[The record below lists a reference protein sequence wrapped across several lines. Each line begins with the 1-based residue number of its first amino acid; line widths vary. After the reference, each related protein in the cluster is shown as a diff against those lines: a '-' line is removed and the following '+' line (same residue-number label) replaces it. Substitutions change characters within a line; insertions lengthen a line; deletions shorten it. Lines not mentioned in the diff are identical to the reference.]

1 MGAAL
6 AYYMALSLAP
16 TLVIMLA
23 VAGFAFSAKAAQGG
37 LIWQMQRMVGHEGAR
52 LIQTIVEGA
61 HRSKHGIAATVLGL
75 FTLFFGA
82 TAALNELRDD
92 LNTVWQV
99 PDDHTGSHAR
109 NAYNVIKDRL
119 LSLGIVLAAGLYL
132 LASLILNLW
141 VSAADRFLNPSA
153 NPHHFLTQATEWLV
167 SLVAITVLFALI
179 FKLMPNVSLEW
190 SDVTIGAIFTS
201 LLFTA
206 GKFCWGSISAG
217 PALPTPMELQAHSS
231 SCWCGCTTLPRSSY
245 SALNSPG
252 PTQPVRLQVPLSPP
266 PMIRSSKSPVPSGIL
281 IIVILVG
288 VVAVLYLA
296 REILIPLAFAVT
308 LSLILAPAVAW
319 LVKLRLGRVPA
330 ALLVLAM
337 AMAGT
342 GAIDG

>member
-1 MGAAL
+1 MASIPLKEIGPLLRVTVGYWYSDRAPRMGAAL

-16 TLVIMLA
+16 SLVIMLA
-23 VAGFAFSAKAAQGG
+23 IAGFAFSAKAAQGG

-61 HRSKHGIAATVLGL
+61 HRSEHGIAATVLGL

-190 SDVTIGAIFTS
+190 GDVTIGAIFTS

-206 GKFCWGSISAG
+206 GKILLGLYLGGAGFTDTYGAAGS
-217 PALPTPMELQAHSS
+217 LVVLLV
-231 SCWCGCTTLPRSSY
+231 WVYY
-245 SALNSPG
+245 SA
-252 PTQPVRLQVPLSPP
+252 QVFLFGAEFT
-266 PMIRSSKSPVPSGIL
+266 RAYTNRFGSKSH
-281 IIVILVG
+281 
-288 VVAVLYLA
+288 
-296 REILIPLAFAVT
+296 
-308 LSLILAPAVAW
+308 
-319 LVKLRLGRVPA
+319 
-330 ALLVLAM
+330 LVLLP
-337 AMAGT
+337 
-342 GAIDG
+342 

>member
-1 MGAAL
+1 MASIPLKEIAPLLRVTIGYWYSDRAPRMGAAL

-99 PDDHTGSHAR
+99 PDDHTRSHAR

-132 LASLILNLW
+132 LVSLILNLW

-206 GKFCWGSISAG
+206 GKILLGLYLGGAGFTDTYGAAGS
-217 PALPTPMELQAHSS
+217 LVVLLV
-231 SCWCGCTTLPRSSY
+231 WVYY
-245 SALNSPG
+245 SA
-252 PTQPVRLQVPLSPP
+252 QVFLFGAEFT
-266 PMIRSSKSPVPSGIL
+266 RAYTNRFGSKSH
-281 IIVILVG
+281 
-288 VVAVLYLA
+288 
-296 REILIPLAFAVT
+296 
-308 LSLILAPAVAW
+308 
-319 LVKLRLGRVPA
+319 
-330 ALLVLAM
+330 LVLLP
-337 AMAGT
+337 
-342 GAIDG
+342 

>member
-1 MGAAL
+1 MASIPLKEIGPLLRVTVGYWYSDRAPRMGAAL

-16 TLVIMLA
+16 SLVIMLA
-23 VAGFAFSAKAAQGG
+23 IAGFAFSAKAAQGG
-37 LIWQMQRMVGHEGAR
+37 LIWQMQRMVGPEGAR

-61 HRSKHGIAATVLGL
+61 HRSEHGIAATVLGL

-109 NAYNVIKDRL
+109 NAFNVIKDRL

-141 VSAADRFLNPSA
+141 VSAADRFQNPSA

-190 SDVTIGAIFTS
+190 GDVTIGAIFTS

-206 GKFCWGSISAG
+206 GKILLGLYLGGAGFTDTYGAAGS
-217 PALPTPMELQAHSS
+217 LVVLLV
-231 SCWCGCTTLPRSSY
+231 WVYY
-245 SALNSPG
+245 SA
-252 PTQPVRLQVPLSPP
+252 QVFLFGAEFTRAYTNRFGS
-266 PMIRSSKSPVPSGIL
+266 RSH
-281 IIVILVG
+281 
-288 VVAVLYLA
+288 
-296 REILIPLAFAVT
+296 
-308 LSLILAPAVAW
+308 
-319 LVKLRLGRVPA
+319 
-330 ALLVLAM
+330 LVLLP
-337 AMAGT
+337 
-342 GAIDG
+342 

>member
-1 MGAAL
+1 MASIPLKEIGPLLRVTVGYWYSDRAPRMGAAL

-16 TLVIMLA
+16 SLVIMLA
-23 VAGFAFSAKAAQGG
+23 IAGFAFSAKAAQGG

-52 LIQTIVEGA
+52 LIQTIIEGA
-61 HRSKHGIAATVLGL
+61 HRSEHGIAATVLGL

-92 LNTVWQV
+92 LNSVWQV

-190 SDVTIGAIFTS
+190 GDVTIGAIFTS

-206 GKFCWGSISAG
+206 GKILLGLYLGGAGFTDTYGAAGS
-217 PALPTPMELQAHSS
+217 LVVLLV
-231 SCWCGCTTLPRSSY
+231 WVYY
-245 SALNSPG
+245 SA
-252 PTQPVRLQVPLSPP
+252 QVFLFGAEFT
-266 PMIRSSKSPVPSGIL
+266 RAYTNRFGSKSH
-281 IIVILVG
+281 
-288 VVAVLYLA
+288 
-296 REILIPLAFAVT
+296 
-308 LSLILAPAVAW
+308 
-319 LVKLRLGRVPA
+319 
-330 ALLVLAM
+330 LVLFP
-337 AMAGT
+337 
-342 GAIDG
+342 

>member
-1 MGAAL
+1 MASIPLKEIGPLLRVTVGYWYSDRAPRMGAAL

-16 TLVIMLA
+16 SLVIMLA
-23 VAGFAFSAKAAQGG
+23 IAGFAFSAKAAQGG

-61 HRSKHGIAATVLGL
+61 HRSEHGIAATVLGL

-99 PDDHTGSHAR
+99 PDDHSGSHAR
-109 NAYNVIKDRL
+109 NAFNVIKDRL

-141 VSAADRFLNPSA
+141 VSAADRLLNPSA

-190 SDVTIGAIFTS
+190 GDVTIGAIFTS

-206 GKFCWGSISAG
+206 GKILLGLYLGGAGFTDTYGAAGS
-217 PALPTPMELQAHSS
+217 LVVLLV
-231 SCWCGCTTLPRSSY
+231 WVYY
-245 SALNSPG
+245 SA
-252 PTQPVRLQVPLSPP
+252 QVFLFGAEFT
-266 PMIRSSKSPVPSGIL
+266 RAYTNRFGSKSH
-281 IIVILVG
+281 LV
-288 VVAVLYLA
+288 
-296 REILIPLAFAVT
+296 
-308 LSLILAPAVAW
+308 SLP
-319 LVKLRLGRVPA
+319 
-330 ALLVLAM
+330 
-337 AMAGT
+337 
-342 GAIDG
+342 